1 MKLPKAI
8 IFDMDGTLVDNIP
21 FHRDAWLQFLQK
33 HGIHLNASQF
43 HAQNHG
49 TIDEMIQRFF
59 PQIQDP
65 YQLYELGQ
73 EKERTYREM
82 YRPHIHEVKG
92 LTAFLQKLH
101 AKGIEAHLATM
112 GDPPNI
118 DFTLDSLGIRSFFG
132 FVTGGHEVSKGK
144 PDPEI
149 FLLSM
154 QKAGL
159 QPDECLV
166 VEDSKGGIEAAKRAG
181 ISVIGIST
189 SESKDTLKWLGCVE
203 VVEDF
208 EELGKFFFQKTL

>member
-1 MKLPKAI
+1 MNLPKAI

-21 FHRDAWLQFLQK
+21 FHRDAWLAFLKK

-49 TIDEMIQRFF
+49 TIDEMMQRFF

-73 EKERTYREM
+73 EKERTYREI
-82 YRPHIHEVKG
+82 YLPHIQEVNG
-92 LTAFLQKLH
+92 LTTFLQAIK
-101 AKGIEAHLATM
+101 AKGIKAQLATM
-112 GDPPNI
+112 GDQPNI
-118 DFTLDSLGIRSFFG
+118 DFTLDSLGIRSYFSFT
-132 FVTGGHEVSKGK
+132 TGGHEVIKGK

-159 QPDECLV
+159 KPEECLV
-166 VEDSKGGIEAAKRAG
+166 IEDSQGGILAAKRAG
-181 ISVIGIST
+181 IRVVGIST
-189 SESKDTLKWLGCVE
+189 SESKETLVSLGCDG
-203 VVEDF
+203 VVADF
-208 EELGKFFFQKTL
+208 EELGREMFGLR